1 MTSFNSIHYREDEK
15 DTPVL
20 NPLCDAKHVD
30 IDVSVDIIT
39 LHAKLSCIRLFWAT
53 AMNIRQLWH
62 YYLCFC
68 FIIMTLYLNG
78 FLN

>member
-39 LHAKLSCIRLFWAT
+39 LRAKVSGAVCCNCSCLWVCLFVVVQKYT
-53 AMNIRQLWH
+53 Q
-62 YYLCFC
+62 Y
-68 FIIMTLYLNG
+68 TE
-78 FLN
+78 